1 MRILCAV
8 LAVALIIA
16 VSIIVV
22 PREGLRP
29 AIAPRSEPFAR
40 AGTIASLGSRPVLA
54 EQPAE
59 MTLEAVLVIT
69 MLRGQPS
76 QTGRA
81 LVSNSNY
88 HITTV
93 TFPGMPAGKWDAEL
107 CVTATGPVGRA
118 PLAIHVRALDT
129 GWGPGTT
136 QDQLLAEPG
145 WRVSWTDGER
155 IVVVGPGEYCVRL
168 GGIHDYWQQVRDRG
182 LVLMAESGQTA
193 GVTYIFRGDLVRL
206 HLRRE

>member
-1 MRILCAV
+1 MKFLFAALLC
-8 LAVALIIA
+8 ALIIMTSVA
-16 VSIIVV
+16 ITS
-22 PREGLRP
+22 RERP
-29 AIAPRSEPFAR
+29 TLGILPQPEPFAR
-40 AGTIASLGSRPVLA
+40 AGTVASLGSRPVLA

-59 MTLEAVLVIT
+59 VTLEAVLVMT
-69 MLRGQPS
+69 MIRGQPS
-76 QTGRA
+76 QVGRV

-107 CVTATGPVGRA
+107 CVTCSGPIGRH
-118 PLAIHVRALDT
+118 PLAIHIRALDT

-145 WRVSWTDGER
+145 WRVAWTDGEY
-155 IVVVGPGEYCVRL
+155 IMVDGPGKYCVRL
-168 GGIHDYWQQVRDRG
+168 GGIRDYWQQVRDRG

-193 GVTYIFRGDLVRL
+193 GVTYTFRGDLVRL
-206 HLRRE
+206 HLRRV